1 MFSQNFD
8 IKKKTHLVQYIK
20 PLPLRGTGKKSCHC
34 TKKKLGGGSV
44 WEAVEKM
51 YRV

>member
-8 IKKKTHLVQYIK
+8 IKNKTHLVQYIK
-20 PLPLRGTGKKSCHC
+20 PLPLRGTGKKEPPLHKEE
-34 TKKKLGGGSV
+34 TWWGAV